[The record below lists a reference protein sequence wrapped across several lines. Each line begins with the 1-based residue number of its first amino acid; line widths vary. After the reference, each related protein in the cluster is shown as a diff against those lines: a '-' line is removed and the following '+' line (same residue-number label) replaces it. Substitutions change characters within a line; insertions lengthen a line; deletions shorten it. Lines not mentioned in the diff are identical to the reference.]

1 MNEEWMFFADAG
13 SLEAFGEALA
23 QCVDV
28 GDMIALSGGL
38 GAGKTT
44 LARGILRGLGYGGE
58 APSPTFAILQGYELP
73 ELRLPVAHVDLYRIE
88 SPEEV
93 EELGLSDWLM
103 DGAVLVEWPERGSA
117 ALTAHALQ
125 LNLEPEPTGGR
136 GLTARVPGA
145 WEKRW
150 QQLPI

>member
-1 MNEEWMFFADAG
+1 MSFVDAA

-23 QCVDV
+23 QCVGA

-44 LARGILRGLGYGGE
+44 LARGILRGLGYVGE
-58 APSPTFAILQGYELP
+58 APSPTFAILQGYEPP
-73 ELRLPVAHVDLYRIE
+73 ELRLPVAHVDLYRID

-93 EELGLSDWLM
+93 EELGLSDWLS
-103 DGAVLVEWPERGSA
+103 DGAVLVEWPEHGGK
-117 ALTAHALQ
+117 ALTGHALH
-125 LNLEPEPTGGR
+125 LNLTPEPTGGR

-145 WEKRW
+145 WEQRW